1 MPEIIGK
8 LIGQYLSVVLG
19 LIIIKAFGWFGLG
32 TLAWGAIFAIGLAPV
47 VLTLTFVV
55 IVFVA
60 AFITAGADSLRAKV
74 TK

>member
-32 TLAWGAIFAIGLAPV
+32 ALAWGLIFVIGLAPV
-47 VLTLTFVV
+47 VLTLIF
-55 IVFVA
+55 A
-60 AFITAGADSLRAKV
+60 AVLILAAIITAMADHGKASR
-74 TK
+74 